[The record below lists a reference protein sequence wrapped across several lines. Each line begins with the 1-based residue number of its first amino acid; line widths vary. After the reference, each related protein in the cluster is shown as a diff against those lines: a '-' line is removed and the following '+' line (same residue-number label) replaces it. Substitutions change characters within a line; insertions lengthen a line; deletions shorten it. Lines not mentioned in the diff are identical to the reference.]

1 MLKKQL
7 GEALRALRQSAGVT
21 VPQAAAELGSG
32 EGKVRHIENG
42 RNVPSKPDLT
52 VMIGLYG
59 ASPDVHQELEELRQ
73 AATSKGW
80 WSSYRLPT
88 WLQNYVGL
96 EADAS
101 LIRIFALELIPGLLQ
116 IEHYAR
122 EVQTLGQTVKLVN
135 PADAERHIAS
145 KRKRQ
150 ELLVADQPPEFH
162 AVISEAALHRVRG
175 SEFAAEQYRHLLAMA
190 GRSNITLQVLPFS
203 RRLHPSMS
211 GGFVLLDFPEGV
223 SAPAAYFEY
232 AIASQLEGDQK
243 IVARMSEVFDQI
255 TELSLSAD
263 ASVDFITEWI

>member
-1 MLKKQL
+1 M
-7 GEALRALRQSAGVT
+7 ET
-21 VPQAAAELGSG
+21 
-32 EGKVRHIENG
+32 G
-42 RNVPSKPDLT
+42 RNLPSKSELT
-52 VMIGLYG
+52 VMIGMYG
-59 ASPDVHQELEELRQ
+59 ASSDVHQELEELRQ

-80 WSSYRLPT
+80 WASYRLPT

-101 LIRIFALELIPGLLQ
+101 LIRIFALELVPGLLQ
-116 IEHYAR
+116 IEPYAR
-122 EVQTLGQTVKLVN
+122 EVQTLAQVPVEA
-135 PADAERHIAS
+135 ADAERHIAS

-150 ELLVADQPPEFH
+150 ERLSADQPPEFR

-190 GRSNITLQVLPFS
+190 QRSNITIHVLPFS

-232 AIASQLEGDQK
+232 AIAGQLEGDQK

-263 ASVDFITEWI
+263 DSVDFITEWI